1 MYAVIQSGGKQYRVS
16 PGQTV
21 RVEKLQGDVGA
32 EVLLDSV
39 LLYANNDEIK
49 IGQPNL
55 SDVTVRG
62 HIVEQG
68 KAKKIIVFKM
78 KRRKRY
84 RRKQGHRQ
92 LYTAIKIDDIET
104 SKVDNIETS
113 QIDDIETPKVD
124 DIKTSQV
131 DDIETPKTDDIET
144 PTTDDIET
152 PKTDDITSKGVK
164 NGT

>member
-21 RVEKLQGDVGA
+21 RVDKLQGDVGA
-32 EVLLDSV
+32 DVLLDSV
-39 LLYANNDEIK
+39 LLYANNEDIK
-49 IGQPNL
+49 VGQPNL
-55 SDVTVRG
+55 SDISVRG

-92 LYTAIKIDDIET
+92 LYTAIRIDG
-104 SKVDNIETS
+104 IETS
-113 QIDDIETPKVD
+113 QDQIDGIETSQD
-124 DIKTSQV
+124 QIDGTETSQ
-131 DDIETPKTDDIET
+131 DQIDGTETSQDQKE
-144 PTTDDIET
+144 
-152 PKTDDITSKGVK
+152 
-164 NGT
+164 